1 MTIGDR
7 LAQVRTRIERAA
19 LAAGRSASEVELV
32 VVSKTRSPDELREAF
47 RAGQRAFGENYAQEL
62 AAKADAL
69 KDIVEIEWHFVGH
82 LQTNKAKIA
91 AKYADIV
98 HTLDSA
104 AVARALGRR
113 VMHEGRGRE
122 MPVLIEVNV
131 RGEPQK
137 AGATPGELAE
147 VMDAVRSQEGLSL
160 RGLMTMPPSGDVD
173 EARRAFETLSLLRN
187 LHGGRTIL
195 PELSMG
201 MSQDLEVAIACGAT
215 IVRVG
220 TAIFGPRE

>member
-1 MTIGDR
+1 VTIGDR

-19 LAAGRSASEVELV
+19 LAAGRSAAEVELV
-32 VVSKTRSPDELREAF
+32 AVSKTRSPDELREAF

-62 AAKADAL
+62 AAKAEAL

>member
-19 LAAGRSASEVELV
+19 LAAGRSAAEVELV
-32 VVSKTRSPDELREAF
+32 AVSKTRSPDELREAF

-62 AAKADAL
+62 AAKAEAL
-69 KDIVEIEWHFVGH
+69 KDIAEIEWHFVGH

-131 RGEPQK
+131 GGEPQK

>member
-1 MTIGDR
+1 VTIGDR

-19 LAAGRSASEVELV
+19 LAAGRSAAEVELV
-32 VVSKTRSPDELREAF
+32 AVSKTRSPDELREAF

-91 AKYADIV
+91 AKNADIV

-131 RGEPQK
+131 GGEPQK

>member
-1 MTIGDR
+1 VTIGDR

-19 LAAGRSASEVELV
+19 LAAGRSAAEVELV
-32 VVSKTRSPDELREAF
+32 AVSKTRSPDELREAF

-131 RGEPQK
+131 GGEPQK